1 MKSFGIGFVIAVLAL
16 IILLANSLYIVT
28 DKQTAILLRFGEI
41 IDPKIESGLHFKIPI
56 LNTVR
61 KFDSRVLTLDAIP
74 QPYFTEE
81 KKRLIVD
88 AFVKWRISDN
98 EQFYITSSGGQL
110 SALRTLLT
118 QRVDEGLRNQFG
130 KRTVQ
135 DVISGERDQ
144 LMKALTADLNTVAN
158 SELGVEVIDVRVKK
172 IELPTEVND
181 SVYNRMRTERERL
194 AQELRAEGNEIAEE
208 IRANA
213 DKERTVILADA
224 YKTAELIK
232 GEGDAEATSTYAKA
246 FNKDPE
252 FYEFTRSLSAYQS
265 TFENKSDVL
274 LIDPESDFFKYLDSS
289 FGTSSSE

>member
-1 MKSFGIGFVIAVLAL
+1 MRSFGIGFVIAIIAL

-41 IDPKIESGLHFKIPI
+41 IDPKIESGLHFKVPI

-144 LMKALTADLNTVAN
+144 LMRVLTADLNKVAN

-224 YKTAELIK
+224 YKTAEIIK

-246 FNKDPE
+246 FNKNPE

-289 FGTSSSE
+289 FGTSKSE

>member
-1 MKSFGIGFVIAVLAL
+1 MRSFGIGFVIAILAL

-41 IDPKIESGLHFKIPI
+41 IDPKIESGLHFKVPI

-135 DVISGERDQ
+135 DVISGERDE
-144 LMKALTADLNTVAN
+144 LMKVLTADLNKVAN
-158 SELGVEVIDVRVKK
+158 SELGIEVIDVRVKK

-213 DKERTVILADA
+213 DKERTVILAEA
-224 YKTAELIK
+224 YKLAEILK
-232 GEGDAEATSTYAKA
+232 GEGDAEATSVYAKA
-246 FNKDPE
+246 FDKDPE
-252 FYEFTRSLSAYQS
+252 FYEFTRSLNAYIQ
-265 TFENKSDVL
+265 TFQGKNDVL
-274 LIDPESDFFKYLDSS
+274 VVEPDSEFFKYFKGDQ
-289 FGTSSSE
+289 

>member
-1 MKSFGIGFVIAVLAL
+1 MRSFGIGFVIVILAL

-41 IDPKIESGLHFKIPI
+41 IDPKIESGLHFKVPI

-135 DVISGERDQ
+135 DVISGERDE
-144 LMKALTADLNTVAN
+144 LMRVLTADLNKVAN

-224 YKTAELIK
+224 YKTAEIIK
-232 GEGDAEATSTYAKA
+232 GEGDAAATSTYAKA
-246 FNKDPE
+246 FNKNPE
-252 FYEFTRSLSAYQS
+252 FYEFTRRLSAYQS

-289 FGTSSSE
+289 FGTSKSQ